1 MTAGRH
7 VTTDHATIRRWVEA
21 RGGHPAIVTGT
32 AGESERVLRIDL
44 PGGYSGQE
52 FLDPIPWNELFA
64 VFETKRLAFV
74 YEDDG
79 RFFQLVE
86 RPAAS

>member
-1 MTAGRH
+1 MSVRH

-21 RGGHPAIVTGT
+21 RGAHPATVTGVP
-32 AGESERVLRIDL
+32 GENGLLRLDL

-52 FLDPIPWNELFA
+52 FLQPVSWEDFFA
-64 VFETKRLAFV
+64 RFEREELAFV

-79 RFFQLVE
+79 RFWQLVP
-86 RPAAS
+86 RATTHRA